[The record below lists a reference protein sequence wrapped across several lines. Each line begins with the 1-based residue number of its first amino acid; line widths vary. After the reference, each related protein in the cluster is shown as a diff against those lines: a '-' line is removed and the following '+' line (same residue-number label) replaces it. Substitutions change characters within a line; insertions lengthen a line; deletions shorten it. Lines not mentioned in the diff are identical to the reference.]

1 MTPPPTISVF
11 FEPAARAAL
20 NLSGASAVVIDAIR
34 ATTTIVAAVAAG
46 CREVV
51 PYRTAEEVLAEA
63 ARRPAGT
70 VVTAGERLGVRI
82 EGLDYNNSPSVM
94 TAENVGGRTLLL
106 TTTNGTQ
113 AILDAMTAETVLIAA
128 LANRRAVAR
137 RLAAL
142 GRRVVFVS
150 AGTVG
155 TVSCEDT
162 VVAGAVIAALL
173 EEKRCQAPYVSG
185 ETSFNPLPLGER
197 VAEGRVRGAPG
208 QQLPLTPAPSPSVGR
223 GENEE
228 KRCQEPFSWHLEDSA
243 LVALAA
249 WRGAEGRLAELF
261 HQTWGGAYI
270 ARLGLE
276 ADLAVCTQVDTVDVL
291 PLAQSSIRL
300 ARGNPPV
307 IAAG

>member
-1 MTPPPTISVF
+1 
-11 FEPAARAAL
+11 
-20 NLSGASAVVIDAIR
+20 
-34 ATTTIVAAVAAG
+34 
-46 CREVV
+46 
-51 PYRTAEEVLAEA
+51 
-63 ARRPAGT
+63 
-70 VVTAGERLGVRI
+70 VRI

-113 AILDAMTAETVLIAA
+113 AILDAMAAETVLIAA

-155 TVSCEDT
+155 AVSCEDT

-173 EEKRCQAPYVSG
+173 
-185 ETSFNPLPLGER
+185 
-197 VAEGRVRGAPG
+197 
-208 QQLPLTPAPSPSVGR
+208 
-223 GENEE
+223 EE

-249 WRGAEGRLAELF
+249 WRGAEGRLSELF

-276 ADLAVCTQVDTVDVL
+276 ADLAVCTQVDTMDVL
-291 PLAQSSIRL
+291 PQ

>member
-1 MTPPPTISVF
+1 MKSELSVSVL
-11 FEPAARAAL
+11 FEPVARAAL
-20 NLSGASAVVIDAIR
+20 NLAEASAVVIDAIR
-34 ATTTIVAAVAAG
+34 ATTTIVAALAAG

-51 PYRTAEEVLAEA
+51 PYRTVEEVRAEA
-63 ARRPAGT
+63 ARRSAGT

-113 AILDAMTAETVLIAA
+113 AILDAMAAREVLIAA
-128 LANRRAVAR
+128 MPNRRAVAR

-162 VVAGAVIAALL
+162 LVAGAVIAALL
-173 EEKRCQAPYVSG
+173 DEKRVQDPFSFHPDNSG
-185 ETSFNPLPLGER
+185 LPSQSDKKR
-197 VAEGRVRGAPG
+197 V
-208 QQLPLTPAPSPSVGR
+208 QD
-223 GENEE
+223 
-228 KRCQEPFSWHLEDSA
+228 PFSWRLEDSA

-249 WRGAEGRLAELF
+249 WQGAEGRLDELF
-261 HQTWGGAYI
+261 HRTWGGAFI
-270 ARLGLE
+270 AKLGLE
-276 ADLAVCTQVDTVDVL
+276 ADLAVCTQVDTMDVV
-291 PLAQSSIRL
+291 PQ

>member
-1 MTPPPTISVF
+1 MKSEQLNISVL
-11 FEPAARAAL
+11 FEPAVRAAL
-20 NLSGASAVVIDAIR
+20 NLAEASAVVIDAIR
-34 ATTTIVAAVAAG
+34 ATTSIVAAMAAG

-51 PYRTAEEVLAEA
+51 PYRTAEEVRAEA
-63 ARRPAGT
+63 ARRPAGS
-70 VVTAGERLGVRI
+70 VVTAGERKGVRI

-113 AILDAMTAETVLIAA
+113 AILDAMAAREVLIAA
-128 LANRRAVAR
+128 MPNRRAVAR

-162 VVAGAVIAALL
+162 LVAGAVIAALL
-173 EEKRCQAPYVSG
+173 D
-185 ETSFNPLPLGER
+185 
-197 VAEGRVRGAPG
+197 
-208 QQLPLTPAPSPSVGR
+208 
-223 GENEE
+223 E
-228 KRCQEPFSWHLEDSA
+228 KRCQEPFSWRLEDSA

-249 WRGAEGRLAELF
+249 WQGAEGRLDELF
-261 HQTWGGAYI
+261 HRTWGGAFI

-276 ADLAVCTQVDTVDVL
+276 ADLAVCTQVDTMDVV
-291 PLAQSSIRL
+291 PQ

-307 IAAG
+307 IMAG

>member
-1 MTPPPTISVF
+1 MNPELNVSVL
-11 FEPAARAAL
+11 FEPVARAAL
-20 NLSGASAVVIDAIR
+20 DLKEASAVVIDAIR
-34 ATTTIVAAVAAG
+34 ASTTIVAAAAAG
-46 CREVV
+46 CREVI
-51 PYRTAEEVLAEA
+51 PCRTSEEVRAEA

-82 EGLDYNNSPSVM
+82 EGLDHNNSPSVM

-113 AILDAMTAETVLIAA
+113 AILDAMAAETILIAA
-128 LANRRAVAR
+128 MPNRRAVAR

-162 VVAGAVIAALL
+162 LVAGAVIAALL
-173 EEKRCQAPYVSG
+173 DEKRCQAPFS
-185 ETSFNPLPLGER
+185 
-197 VAEGRVRGAPG
+197 
-208 QQLPLTPAPSPSVGR
+208 
-223 GENEE
+223 
-228 KRCQEPFSWHLEDSA
+228 SWHLEDSA

-249 WRGAEGRLAELF
+249 WQGAEGRLGELF
-261 HQTWGGAYI
+261 YQTWGGAYI

-276 ADLAVCTQVDTVDVL
+276 ADLAVCTQVDTMDVV
-291 PLAQSSIRL
+291 PV

-307 IAAG
+307 VTAG